1 MKNKYVAAALAFFL
15 GGLGAHKFYLGKN
28 LQGIIYL
35 VFFWTYVPAI
45 IAFIECIT
53 YLCMSETEFQNKYC
67 SGNSSSDDTYLQN
80 VQQESWR
87 KNTNTSYKRQNRFLP
102 EAEDVEEVQSA
113 TKKCPNCG
121 AENDIDNKFCEF
133 CGTKF

>member
-67 SGNSSSDDTYLQN
+67 SGNSSSNDTYLQN

-87 KNTNTSYKRQNRFLP
+87 K
-102 EAEDVEEVQSA
+102 
-113 TKKCPNCG
+113 KKCPNCG
-121 AENDIDNKFCEF
+121 AENDINNKFCEF